1 MCRHDRRRSVP
12 ARRVYPLHDNELRHQ
27 LIDDGR
33 RSRRR
38 TSWTL
43 AARMMAASDFATARA
58 LIASNHHRVGDG
70 DAPLSAL
77 DGLGGDPGRDLVG
90 LVLGFRLEWW

>member
-1 MCRHDRRRSVP
+1 
-12 ARRVYPLHDNELRHQ
+12 
-27 LIDDGR
+27 
-33 RSRRR
+33 
-38 TSWTL
+38 
-43 AARMMAASDFATARA
+43 MMAASDFATARA